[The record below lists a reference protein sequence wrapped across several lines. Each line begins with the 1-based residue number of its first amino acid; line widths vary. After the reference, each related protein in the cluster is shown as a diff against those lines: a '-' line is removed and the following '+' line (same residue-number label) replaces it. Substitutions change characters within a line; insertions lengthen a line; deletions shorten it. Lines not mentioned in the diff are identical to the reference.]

1 MSFTYAELKTAIQQY
16 ADNTETTFVANL
28 PTFIKTV
35 EERILKSVDLETF
48 RKNVTGTLQAN
59 SQFLA
64 VPSDYLASFSLSTQF
79 DGTVSGVSITPKTF
93 LLQKD
98 VNFIQTYTPAP
109 QDTTASL
116 LQVGRPLYYAYFDQD
131 NFIIAPVPD
140 DKYKMELHYF
150 YRPQSLTA
158 VGDNNTTWLS
168 ENAPNAM
175 LFGSL
180 VEATV
185 YMKGEP
191 DIMQMYNERFS
202 ESIARLKDY
211 AEAREN
217 SDAYRRGL
225 PERRRS

>member
-1 MSFTYAELKTAIQQY
+1 MSFTYAQLTAAIKEY
-16 ADNTETTFVANL
+16 ADNTETSFVNNI

-48 RKNVTGTLQAN
+48 RKNVTGTIQQN
-59 SQFLA
+59 SQYLA
-64 VPSDYLASFSLSTQF
+64 VPSDYLSSFSLSARYA
-79 DGTVSGVSITPKTF
+79 GSEAVSGIKPKTF

-98 VNFIQTYTPAP
+98 VNYIQTYTPDP
-109 QDTTASL
+109 TDTTASR
-116 LQVGRPLYYAYFDQD
+116 LQVGFPAYYAYFDEN
-131 NFIIAPVPD
+131 NFIVAPVPD
-140 DKYKMELHYF
+140 ADYTMELHYF
-150 YRPQSLTA
+150 YRPASLVNA
-158 VGDNNTTWLS
+158 GDSGTTWLS

-225 PERRRS
+225 PERRRT

>member
-79 DGTVSGVSITPKTF
+79 DGTISGVSITPKTF

-131 NFIIAPVPD
+131 NFILAPVPD
-140 DKYKMELHYF
+140 DRYTMELHYF

-158 VGDNNTTWLS
+158 VGDNGTTWLS

-185 YMKGEP
+185 YHEG
-191 DIMQMYNERFS
+191 
-202 ESIARLKDY
+202 
-211 AEAREN
+211 
-217 SDAYRRGL
+217 
-225 PERRRS
+225 

>member
-79 DGTVSGVSITPKTF
+79 DGTISGVSITPKTF

-140 DKYKMELHYF
+140 DRYKMELHYF

>member
-16 ADNTETTFVANL
+16 TDNTETSFVENL

-35 EERILKSVDLETF
+35 EERLLKSVDLTDF

-64 VPSDYLASFSLSTQF
+64 VPSDYLASFSLSAQF
-79 DGTVSGVSITPKTF
+79 DGTVAGVSIIPKTF

-98 VNFIQTYTPAP
+98 VNFVQTYTPAP
-109 QDTTASL
+109 LDTTPSL
-116 LQVGRPLYYAYFDQD
+116 LQVGRPLYYALFDTD
-131 NFIIAPVPD
+131 NFVVAPVPD

-158 VGDNNTTWLS
+158 VGENNTTWLS

-202 ESIARLKDY
+202 ESVARLKDY

>member
-48 RKNVTGTLQAN
+48 RKNVTGTIQQN
-59 SQFLA
+59 SQYLA
-64 VPSDYLASFSLSTQF
+64 VPSDYLASFSLSARYA
-79 DGTVSGVSITPKTF
+79 GAEAVSGIKPKTF

-98 VNFIQTYTPAP
+98 VNYIQTYTPDP
-109 QDTTASL
+109 TDTTASR
-116 LQVGRPLYYAYFDQD
+116 LQVGFPAYYAYFDEN
-131 NFIIAPVPD
+131 NFIVAPVPD
-140 DKYKMELHYF
+140 ADYTMELHYF

-180 VEATV
+180 VEANL
-185 YMKGEP
+185 YMKGEQ
-191 DIMQMYNERFS
+191 DMAQMYEIRYQ
-202 ESIARLKDY
+202 ESLARLKDY

>member
-79 DGTVSGVSITPKTF
+79 DGTISGVSITPKTF

-140 DKYKMELHYF
+140 DRYKMELHYF

-158 VGDNNTTWLS
+158 VGDNGHN
-168 ENAPNAM
+168 M
-175 LFGSL
+175 
-180 VEATV
+180 V
-185 YMKGEP
+185 K
-191 DIMQMYNERFS
+191 
-202 ESIARLKDY
+202 
-211 AEAREN
+211 
-217 SDAYRRGL
+217 
-225 PERRRS
+225 

>member
-1 MSFTYAELKTAIQQY
+1 MSFTYGTLKTAIQQY
-16 ADNTETTFVANL
+16 ADNAETSFVANL
-28 PTFIKTV
+28 PLFIRAV
-35 EERILKSVDLETF
+35 EERILKSVDLTDF

-64 VPSDYLASFSLSTQF
+64 VPSDYLASFSLSAAY
-79 DGTVSGVSITPKTF
+79 DGTQAVAGIIAKTF

-109 QDTTASL
+109 QDTTPAL
-116 LQVGRPLYYAYFDQD
+116 LQVGVPLYYALFDTD
-131 NFIIAPVPD
+131 NFVVAPVPD

-158 VGDNNTTWLS
+158 LADSGTTWLS
-168 ENAPNAM
+168 EYAPNAM

-180 VEATV
+180 VEANL
-185 YMKGEP
+185 YMKGES
-191 DIMQMYNERFS
+191 DLMQMYEGRYQ
-202 ESIARLKDY
+202 ESLARLKDY

>member
-48 RKNVTGTLQAN
+48 RKNVDGTVYVN

-64 VPSDYLASFSLSTQF
+64 VPSDYLASFSLSAQYN
-79 DGTVSGVSITPKTF
+79 GTEAVTGINAKTF

-131 NFIIAPVPD
+131 NFILAPVPD
-140 DKYKMELHYF
+140 DTYKMELHYF

-158 VGDNNTTWLS
+158 LGDNGTTWLS

-180 VEATV
+180 VEANL
-185 YMKGEP
+185 YMKGEQ
-191 DIMQMYNERFS
+191 DLAQMYEIRYQ
-202 ESIARLKDY
+202 ESLARLKDY

>member
-79 DGTVSGVSITPKTF
+79 DGTISGVSITPKTF

-217 SDAYRRGL
+217 LDAYRRGL

>member
-1 MSFTYAELKTAIQQY
+1 MSFTYGTLKTAIQQY
-16 ADNTETTFVANL
+16 ADNAETSFVANL
-28 PTFIKTV
+28 PLFIRAV
-35 EERILKSVDLETF
+35 EERILKSVDLTDF

-64 VPSDYLASFSLSTQF
+64 VPSDYLSSFSLSAAY
-79 DGTVSGVSITPKTF
+79 DGTQAVAGIIAKTF

-109 QDTTASL
+109 QDTTPAL
-116 LQVGRPLYYAYFDQD
+116 LQVGVPLYYALFDTD
-131 NFIIAPVPD
+131 NFVVAPVPD

-158 VGDNNTTWLS
+158 LADSGTTWLS
-168 ENAPNAM
+168 EYAPNAM

-185 YMKGEP
+185 YMKGES

-202 ESIARLKDY
+202 ESVARLKDY

>member
-79 DGTVSGVSITPKTF
+79 DGTISGVSITPKTF

-225 PERRRS
+225 PERRRT

>member
-16 ADNTETTFVANL
+16 ADNTETSFVANL

-35 EERILKSVDLETF
+35 EERLLKSVDLETF

-79 DGTVSGVSITPKTF
+79 DGTISGVSITSESF

-191 DIMQMYNERFS
+191 DIMQMYNERFA
-202 ESIARLKDY
+202 ESVARLKDY

-217 SDAYRRGL
+217 SDAYRQGL
-225 PERRRS
+225 PTRPRT

>member
-1 MSFTYAELKTAIQQY
+1 MSFTFGTLKTAIEQY
-16 ADNTETTFVANL
+16 SDNTETTFIANL
-28 PTFIKTV
+28 PLFIRAV
-35 EERILKSVDLETF
+35 EERLLKSVDLTDF
-48 RKNVTGTLQAN
+48 RKNAEGTAFAN
-59 SQFLA
+59 NQYLP
-64 VPSDYLASFSLSTQF
+64 VPSDYLSSFSLSAAY
-79 DGTVSGVSITPKTF
+79 DGTQAVAGIIAKTF

-109 QDTTASL
+109 LDTTPSL
-116 LQVGRPLYYAYFDQD
+116 LQVGPPLYYAYFDKD
-131 NFIIAPVPD
+131 NFILGPVPD

-150 YRPQSLTA
+150 YRPESLTS
-158 VGDNNTTWLS
+158 VGDNGSTWLS

-180 VEATV
+180 VEANL
-185 YMKGEP
+185 YMKGES
-191 DIMQMYNERFS
+191 DLMQMYEGRYQ
-202 ESIARLKDY
+202 ESLARLKDY

>member
-79 DGTVSGVSITPKTF
+79 DGTISGVSITPKTF

-131 NFIIAPVPD
+131 NFILAPVPD
-140 DKYKMELHYF
+140 DRYKMELHYF

-158 VGDNNTTWLS
+158 AGDNGTTWLS

-191 DIMQMYNERFS
+191 DIMQMYMKTVS
-202 ESIARLKDY
+202 GIYS
-211 AEAREN
+211 
-217 SDAYRRGL
+217 
-225 PERRRS
+225 

>member
-35 EERILKSVDLETF
+35 EERLLKSVDLTDF
-48 RKNVTGTLQAN
+48 RKNADGAVQAN
-59 SQFLA
+59 NQYLA
-64 VPSDYLASFSLSTQF
+64 VPSDYLASFSLSAKF
-79 DGTVSGVSITPKTF
+79 DGTISGVSITPKTF

-116 LQVGRPLYYAYFDQD
+116 LQVGRPLYYAIFDKD
-131 NFIIAPVPD
+131 NFILAPVPD
-140 DKYKMELHYF
+140 DTYEMELHYF

-158 VGDNNTTWLS
+158 VGENNTTWLS

-191 DIMQMYNERFS
+191 DIMQMYNERFA
-202 ESIARLKDY
+202 ESVARLKDY

>member
-79 DGTVSGVSITPKTF
+79 DGTISGVSITPKTF

>member
-16 ADNTETTFVANL
+16 TDNTETSFVANL
-28 PTFIKTV
+28 PTFIRTV
-35 EERILKSVDLETF
+35 EERLLKSVDLTDF
-48 RKNVTGTLQAN
+48 RKNSDGAVQAN
-59 SQFLA
+59 NQYLA
-64 VPSDYLASFSLSTQF
+64 VPSDYLASFSLSAQF

-109 QDTTASL
+109 QDTTPSL
-116 LQVGRPLYYAYFDQD
+116 LQVGRPLYYALFDKD
-131 NFIIAPVPD
+131 NFVLAPVPD
-140 DKYKMELHYF
+140 DTYKMELHYF

-158 VGDNNTTWLS
+158 LADSGTTWLS

-191 DIMQMYNERFS
+191 DIMQMYNERFA
-202 ESIARLKDY
+202 ESVARLKDY